1 MLLQN
6 VFWANMS
13 SNGVKMNGDSAEWS
27 MSKPLEDL
35 DPEVYEIIKKEKRRQ
50 TASLE
55 MIASE
60 NFTSTA
66 VLDCLSSCLHNK
78 YSEGQPGARYTSAN
92 CFSRLLHACKVIVI
106 LNVLYHPLQVLR
118 WKRAHRRNREV
129 VSESSQNPLWA

>member
-1 MLLQN
+1 
-6 VFWANMS
+6 
-13 SNGVKMNGDSAEWS
+13 MNGDSAEWS

-78 YSEGQPGARYTSAN
+78 YSEGQPGARYTLDLES
-92 CFSRLLHACKVIVI
+92 CFYVYFKHDIVI
-106 LNVLYHPLQVLR
+106 LNVLYYSTVPNISRPTLI
-118 WKRAHRRNREV
+118 N
-129 VSESSQNPLWA
+129 